1 MPLRF
6 ADTHPQPSGENTG
19 PEGKANVDQIRT
31 QGASGVDGNRWG
43 AQEPKRPLTQRQEQ
57 ILAIIKQAIA
67 ETGVSP
73 SRSEIAAAAK
83 CGGQA
88 SSIEGH
94 LLALARRGAIELAPG
109 HRSIRVVDEDETP
122 IIEGDRNIG
131 ADERLASEQRTVDRL
146 QGTLTRR
153 VIPKADYFLRVQDE
167 GPGTLGIEPGDLVAV
182 RETIDIRTGSLVM
195 ARNEHG
201 TLVWMLTQLTSNHG
215 VELTPTGN
223 RQAQDQSATRAGGKA
238 RMLRIEGVITGIV
251 QVRRIYRGRNTTTG
265 KPNNA
270 DGRKATGTPEREP
283 SPQQAAVLK
292 VLLRLVRR
300 KGIAPAL
307 QEMSEE
313 LGGLTTGAIHKHLEE
328 LTKKHLVDK
337 RPSGQRRYWP
347 SDLGIVPMVDP
358 DRNRSKTSERT
369 TKRTTIDRVPSVLG
383 EQFEPRPDF
392 FIPATEQIGDML
404 ELQTTDLIAVQ
415 ANSDAKEGEIV
426 IADDG
431 TGQLV
436 CGELRRRD
444 DGEAE
449 QRSVICTSKTTLAK
463 EDSGNEIVQIEGVAI
478 GTVTFRSL

>member
-1 MPLRF
+1 MGQSTR
-6 ADTHPQPSGENTG
+6 H
-19 PEGKANVDQIRT
+19 
-31 QGASGVDGNRWG
+31 GASGVDGNRWG

-67 ETGVSP
+67 ETGVSA
-73 SRSEIAAAAK
+73 SRSEIAAAAR

-109 HRSIRVVDEDETP
+109 HRCIRVVDYDEAP
-122 IIEGDRNIG
+122 IIEGDRKVG
-131 ADERLASEQRTVDRL
+131 VDEQLASEERVVDRL
-146 QGTLTRR
+146 HGTLARR
-153 VIPKADYFLRVQDE
+153 VTPKADYFLRVQDE
-167 GPGTLGIEPGDLVAV
+167 GPGTLGIGPGDLVAV
-182 RETIDIRTGSLVM
+182 RETIDLRTGSLVI
-195 ARNEHG
+195 ACNEHG
-201 TLVWMLTQLTSNHG
+201 TLVWMLARLTANHG

-223 RQAQDQSATRAGGKA
+223 AQGKDQSARRARGKTA
-238 RMLRIEGVITGIV
+238 MVRIEGIVTGTV
-251 QVRRIYRGRNTTTG
+251 QVRRIHRGRGTTTG

-270 DGRKATGTPEREP
+270 DGGKAERTPEREP

-292 VLLRLVRR
+292 VLRRLVRQ
-300 KGIAPAL
+300 GAIAPSL
-307 QEMSEE
+307 QQMSRE
-313 LGGLTTGAIHKHLEE
+313 LGGLATGTIHKHLEG

-347 SDLGIVPMVDP
+347 SDLGIVPIVDP
-358 DRNRSKTSERT
+358 GRNRSKTSEGT
-369 TKRTTIDRVPSVLG
+369 TRRTTIDRVPSVLA
-383 EQFEPRPDF
+383 EQLEPRPDF
-392 FIPATEQIGDML
+392 FVPATEQIGDML

-415 ANSDAKEGEIV
+415 ANSDAEEGEIV

-449 QRSVICTSKTTLAK
+449 RRSGICTSKTTLAK
-463 EDSGNEIVQIEGVAI
+463 EDSGDEITQIEGVAI

>member
-1 MPLRF
+1 MGQSTRY
-6 ADTHPQPSGENTG
+6 
-19 PEGKANVDQIRT
+19 
-31 QGASGVDGNRWG
+31 GASGVDGNRWG

-67 ETGVSP
+67 ETGVSA
-73 SRSEIAAAAK
+73 SRSEIAAAAG
-83 CGGQA
+83 CRGQA

-109 HRSIRVVDEDETP
+109 HRCIRVVDDDEAP
-122 IIEGDRNIG
+122 IIEGNRKVG
-131 ADERLASEQRTVDRL
+131 VDEQLASEERVVDRL
-146 QGTLTRR
+146 HGTLARR
-153 VIPKADYFLRVQDE
+153 VTSKADYFLRVQDE

-182 RETIDIRTGSLVM
+182 RETIDIRTGSLVI

-201 TLVWMLTQLTSNHG
+201 TLVWMLARLTANHG

-223 RQAQDQSATRAGGKA
+223 AQGKDQSATRARGKTT
-238 RMLRIEGVITGIV
+238 MLRIEGVVTGIV
-251 QVRRIYRGRNTTTG
+251 QVRQMRRSGGTATG
-265 KPNNA
+265 AAKSA
-270 DGRKATGTPEREP
+270 DGGEAGRTPARPP
-283 SPQQAAVLK
+283 SPQQAAVLE
-292 VLLRLVRR
+292 VLRRHVRR

-307 QEMSEE
+307 QEMSRE
-313 LGGLTTGAIHKHLEE
+313 LGLTAGTIHKHLKG

-347 SDLGIVPMVDP
+347 SDLGIVPIVDP
-358 DRNRSKTSERT
+358 GRNTRKTSEGT
-369 TKRTTIDRVPSVLG
+369 TRRKTIDRVPSVLA

-415 ANSDAKEGEIV
+415 ADSDAEEGEIV
-426 IADDG
+426 VADDG
-431 TGQLV
+431 TGQLI

-444 DGEAE
+444 DGHAE
-449 QRSVICTSKTTLAK
+449 RRSVICTSKAALAK
-463 EDSGNEIVQIEGVAI
+463 ESGDDEVVQIEGVAI

>member
-1 MPLRF
+1 M
-6 ADTHPQPSGENTG
+6 D
-19 PEGKANVDQIRT
+19 VDQIRSH
-31 QGASGVDGNRWG
+31 GASGVDGKRRG
-43 AQEPKRPLTQRQEQ
+43 AKEPKRALTQRQEQ

-73 SRSEIAAAAK
+73 SRSEIAAAARR
-83 CGGQA
+83 GGQA

-122 IIEGDRNIG
+122 IIEGDRNVG
-131 ADERLASEQRTVDRL
+131 VDERLASEQRTVDRL
-146 QGTLTRR
+146 QGTLARR

-182 RETIDIRTGSLVM
+182 RETIDIRTGSLVI

-201 TLVWMLTQLTSNHG
+201 TLVWMLTRLRANDG
-215 VELTPTGN
+215 VELTPTDN
-223 RQAQDQSATRAGGKA
+223 AQGKDQSARRARGKTTTV
-238 RMLRIEGVITGIV
+238 RIEGVVTGTV
-251 QVRRIYRGRNTTTG
+251 QVRQLRRGRVT
-265 KPNNA
+265 
-270 DGRKATGTPEREP
+270 ATGTAKSVEEGEAGRSPVRPP
-283 SPQQAAVLK
+283 SRQQAAVLEI
-292 VLLRLVRR
+292 LRRHVRR
-300 KGIAPAL
+300 KGIAPSL
-307 QEMSEE
+307 QQISRQ
-313 LGGLTTGAIHKHLEE
+313 LGGLTTGTIHKHLEG

-347 SDLGIVPMVDP
+347 SDLGIVPIVDP
-358 DRNRSKTSERT
+358 GRNRSKTSEGT
-369 TKRTTIDRVPSVLG
+369 TRRTTIDRVPSVLA
-383 EQFEPRPDF
+383 EQLEPRPDF
-392 FIPATEQIGDML
+392 FVPATEQIGDML

>member
-1 MPLRF
+1 M
-6 ADTHPQPSGENTG
+6 
-19 PEGKANVDQIRT
+19 DQIRT
-31 QGASGVDGNRWG
+31 HSPRGVDGNRTG
-43 AQEPKRPLTQRQEQ
+43 AKKPKRPLTQRQEQ

-67 ETGVSP
+67 KTGVSP
-73 SRSEIAAAAK
+73 SRSEIAAAAR

-109 HRSIRVVDEDETP
+109 HRSIRVIDEDETP
-122 IIEGDRNIG
+122 IIEGDRNVG
-131 ADERLASEQRTVDRL
+131 VDEQLASEQRTVDRL

-182 RETIDIRTGSLVM
+182 RETIDIRTGPLVI

-201 TLVWMLTQLTSNHG
+201 TLVWSLARLTANHG

-223 RQAQDQSATRAGGKA
+223 PQGKDQSAMRARGKTT
-238 RMLRIEGVITGIV
+238 MLRIEGVVTGIM
-251 QVRRIYRGRNTTTG
+251 QVRQMRRSGGT
-265 KPNNA
+265 
-270 DGRKATGTPEREP
+270 ATGTAKSADGGEAMRIPARAP
-283 SPQQAAVLK
+283 SPQQAAVLE
-292 VLLRLVRR
+292 VLRRHVRR
-300 KGIAPAL
+300 KGIAPSL
-307 QEMSEE
+307 QQMSQE
-313 LGGLTTGAIHKHLEE
+313 LGRLTTGTIHKHLEG

-347 SDLGIVPMVDP
+347 SDLGIVPIVDP
-358 DRNRSKTSERT
+358 GRNRSKTSEGT

-415 ANSDAKEGEIV
+415 ANSDAEEGEIV

-444 DGEAE
+444 DGHAE
-449 QRSVICTSKTTLAK
+449 RRSVICTSKTTP
-463 EDSGNEIVQIEGVAI
+463 GNESDGNEVVQIEGVAI